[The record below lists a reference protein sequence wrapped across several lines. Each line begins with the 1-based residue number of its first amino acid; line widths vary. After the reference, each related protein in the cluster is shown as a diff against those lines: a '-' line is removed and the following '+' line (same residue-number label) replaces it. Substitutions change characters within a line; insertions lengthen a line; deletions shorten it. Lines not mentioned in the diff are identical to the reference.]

1 MFRNIRK
8 FVTLYLSL
16 NPYDRVKTC
25 VVPTCIFLF
34 VFFIS
39 LSSQHGNSQKQVIG
53 VPGSYEQKGCIL
65 KVVGKESI
73 DNKGNIS
80 TVRFVDRELDSKCL
94 LTVIGRRQGS
104 VRYLNFDRNHRP
116 RLSGGTNVIV
126 YFVRSRGGWRAW
138 SITTLENE
146 VLVWPEQVDGYFEF
160 RVLEE
165 QAMGV
170 LLLCFSFVG
179 FLLMFFPWYRHLRG
193 VPFRQWGDVVIEKP
207 DEPSSGE
214 D

>member
-1 MFRNIRK
+1 VFRNIRK

-16 NPYDRVKTC
+16 NPCDRVKTC

-94 LTVIGRRQGS
+94 LTVIGRRQVS

>member
-16 NPYDRVKTC
+16 KPYDRVKSC
-25 VVPTCIFLF
+25 IIPTCFCLF
-34 VFFIS
+34 ILWIC
-39 LSSQHGNSQKQVIG
+39 LSSQYGNSQKQVIG

-94 LTVIGRRQGS
+94 LTVIGRRQVS

>member
-39 LSSQHGNSQKQVIG
+39 LSSQHGISQKQVIG

-94 LTVIGRRQGS
+94 LTVIGRRQVS

>member
-25 VVPTCIFLF
+25 VIPTCIFLF

-65 KVVGKESI
+65 KVVGNESI

-94 LTVIGRRQGS
+94 LTVIGRRQVS
-104 VRYLNFDRNHRP
+104 VSYLNFDLNHRP

-138 SITTLENE
+138 SINTLENE
-146 VLVWPEQVDGYFEF
+146 VMVWPEQVDGYFEF

-214 D
+214 A

>member
-1 MFRNIRK
+1 MFRNIK
-8 FVTLYLSL
+8 KLVTLYLSL
-16 NPYDRVKTC
+16 KPYDRVKAC
-25 VVPTCIFLF
+25 LFPTCLCLF
-34 VFFIS
+34 ILS
-39 LSSQHGNSQKQVIG
+39 ICLSSQYGNSQMRVIG

-65 KVVGKESI
+65 KVVGKESVEK
-73 DNKGNIS
+73 KGNIS

-94 LTVIGRRQGS
+94 LSVMGRRQVS
-104 VRYLNFDRNHRP
+104 VSYLNFDMNHRA

-160 RVLEE
+160 RVLKE
-165 QAMGV
+165 QAIGV
-170 LLLCFSFVG
+170 LLLCFSLVG

-214 D
+214 A

>member
-25 VVPTCIFLF
+25 VIPTCIFLF

-94 LTVIGRRQGS
+94 LTVIGRRQVS

-138 SITTLENE
+138 SINTLENE
-146 VLVWPEQVDGYFEF
+146 VMVWPEQVDGYFEF
-160 RVLEE
+160 RVLKD

-214 D
+214 A

>member
-25 VVPTCIFLF
+25 VIPTCIFLF

-39 LSSQHGNSQKQVIG
+39 LSSQHGNAQKQVIG

-94 LTVIGRRQGS
+94 LTVIGRRQVS
-104 VRYLNFDRNHRP
+104 VRYLNFDLNHRP

-160 RVLEE
+160 RVLKE
-165 QAMGV
+165 QAIGV

>member
-16 NPYDRVKTC
+16 NPYDRVKSC
-25 VVPTCIFLF
+25 IIPTCFCLF
-34 VFFIS
+34 ILWIC
-39 LSSQHGNSQKQVIG
+39 LSSQYGNSQKQVIG

-80 TVRFVDRELDSKCL
+80 TVDFIDRELDSKCL
-94 LTVIGRRQGS
+94 LTVIGRRQVS
-104 VRYLNFDRNHRP
+104 VSYLNFDLNHRP
-116 RLSGGTNVIV
+116 RLSGGTHVIV

-160 RVLEE
+160 RVLKD

-170 LLLCFSFVG
+170 LFLFFSIVGLL
-179 FLLMFFPWYRHLRG
+179 LIFFPWYRHLRG
-193 VPFRQWGDVVIEKP
+193 VPFRQWGDVVIEKGG
-207 DEPSSGE
+207 ESPSE
-214 D
+214 ET

>member
-25 VVPTCIFLF
+25 VVPTFLCLF

-39 LSSQHGNSQKQVIG
+39 LSSQYGNSQKQVIG

-80 TVRFVDRELDSKCL
+80 TVDFIDRELDSKCL
-94 LTVIGRRQGS
+94 LTVIGRRQVS
-104 VRYLNFDRNHRP
+104 VSYINFDLNHRP
-116 RLSGGTNVIV
+116 RLSGGANVIV

-160 RVLEE
+160 RVLKE
-165 QAMGV
+165 QAIGV

-179 FLLMFFPWYRHLRG
+179 FLLMFFPWYCHLRG

>member
-25 VVPTCIFLF
+25 VIPTCIFLF

-65 KVVGKESI
+65 KVVGNESI

-94 LTVIGRRQGS
+94 LTVIGRRQVS
-104 VRYLNFDRNHRP
+104 VSYLNFDLNHRP

-160 RVLEE
+160 RVLKE
-165 QAMGV
+165 QAIGV

>member
-25 VVPTCIFLF
+25 VIPTCIFLL

-39 LSSQHGNSQKQVIG
+39 LSSQHGNAQKQVIG

-94 LTVIGRRQGS
+94 LTVIGRRQVS
-104 VRYLNFDRNHRP
+104 VSYLNFDLNHRP

-138 SITTLENE
+138 SINTLENE
-146 VLVWPEQVDGYFEF
+146 VMVWPEQVDGYFEF

-214 D
+214 A

>member
-16 NPYDRVKTC
+16 NPYDRIKSC
-25 VVPTCIFLF
+25 LVPTLLCLF

-94 LTVIGRRQGS
+94 LTVIGRRQVS
-104 VRYLNFDRNHRP
+104 VSYLNFDLNHRP

-138 SITTLENE
+138 SINTLENE
-146 VLVWPEQVDGYFEF
+146 VMVWPEQVDGYFEF

-214 D
+214 A

>member
-25 VVPTCIFLF
+25 VVPTFLCLF

-39 LSSQHGNSQKQVIG
+39 LSSQYGNSQKQVIG

-94 LTVIGRRQGS
+94 LTVIGRRQVS
-104 VRYLNFDRNHRP
+104 VRYLNFDLNHRP

-138 SITTLENE
+138 SINTLENE
-146 VLVWPEQVDGYFEF
+146 VMVWPEQVDGYFEF
-160 RVLEE
+160 RVLKE

-170 LLLCFSFVG
+170 LFLFLSFVG
-179 FLLMFFPWYRHLRG
+179 LLLIFFPWYRHLRG
-193 VPFRQWGDVVIEKP
+193 VSFRKWGDVVIEKRG
-207 DEPSSGE
+207 ESSSKE
-214 D
+214 A

>member
-16 NPYDRVKTC
+16 NPCDRVKTC

-80 TVRFVDRELDSKCL
+80 TVRFVDREQDSKCL
-94 LTVIGRRQGS
+94 LTVIGRRQVS
-104 VRYLNFDRNHRP
+104 VRYLNFDLNHRP

>member
-16 NPYDRVKTC
+16 NPCDRVKTC

-80 TVRFVDRELDSKCL
+80 TVRFVDREQDSKCL
-94 LTVIGRRQGS
+94 LTVIGRRQVS
-104 VRYLNFDRNHRP
+104 VRYLNFDLNHRP

-146 VLVWPEQVDGYFEF
+146 VMVWPEQVDGYFEF

-170 LLLCFSFVG
+170 LLLCFSLVW

>member
-25 VVPTCIFLF
+25 VIPTCIFLF

-39 LSSQHGNSQKQVIG
+39 LSSQHGNAQKQVIG

-94 LTVIGRRQGS
+94 LTVICRRQVS
-104 VRYLNFDRNHRP
+104 VSYLNFDLNHRP

-126 YFVRSRGGWRAW
+126 YCVRSRGGWRAW
-138 SITTLENE
+138 SINTLENE
-146 VLVWPEQVDGYFEF
+146 VMVWPEQVDGYFEF

-214 D
+214 A

>member
-94 LTVIGRRQGS
+94 LTVIGRRQVS

-214 D
+214 A

>member
-94 LTVIGRRQGS
+94 LTVIGRRQVS

-193 VPFRQWGDVVIEKP
+193 VPFRKWGDVVIEKP

>member
-94 LTVIGRRQGS
+94 LTVIGRRQVS

>member
-25 VVPTCIFLF
+25 VIPTCIFLF

-65 KVVGKESI
+65 KVVGNESI

-94 LTVIGRRQGS
+94 LTVIGRRQVS
-104 VRYLNFDRNHRP
+104 VSYLNFDLNHRP

-138 SITTLENE
+138 SINTLENE
-146 VLVWPEQVDGYFEF
+146 VMVWPEQVDGYFEF

>member
-16 NPYDRVKTC
+16 KPYDRVKSC
-25 VVPTCIFLF
+25 IIPTCFCLF
-34 VFFIS
+34 ILWIC
-39 LSSQHGNSQKQVIG
+39 LSSQYGNSQKQVIG

-80 TVRFVDRELDSKCL
+80 TVDFIDRELDSKCL
-94 LTVIGRRQGS
+94 LTVIGRRQVS
-104 VRYLNFDRNHRP
+104 VSYLNFDLNHRP
-116 RLSGGTNVIV
+116 RLSGGTHVIV

-160 RVLEE
+160 RVLKD

-170 LLLCFSFVG
+170 LFLFFSIVGLL
-179 FLLMFFPWYRHLRG
+179 LIFFPWYRHLRG
-193 VPFRQWGDVVIEKP
+193 VPFRKWGDVVIEKGG
-207 DEPSSGE
+207 ESPSE
-214 D
+214 ET

>member
-25 VVPTCIFLF
+25 VIPTCIFLF

-39 LSSQHGNSQKQVIG
+39 LSSQYGNSQKQVIG

-94 LTVIGRRQGS
+94 LTVIGRRQVS
-104 VRYLNFDRNHRP
+104 VRYLNFDLNHRP

-160 RVLEE
+160 RVLKE
-165 QAMGV
+165 QAIGV

>member
-25 VVPTCIFLF
+25 VIPTCIFLF

-39 LSSQHGNSQKQVIG
+39 LSSQHGNAQKQVIG

-94 LTVIGRRQGS
+94 LTVIGRRQVS
-104 VRYLNFDRNHRP
+104 VRYLNFDLNHRP

-146 VLVWPEQVDGYFEF
+146 AMVWPEQVDGYFEF

>member
-25 VVPTCIFLF
+25 VIPTCIFLF

-39 LSSQHGNSQKQVIG
+39 LSSQHGNAQKQVIG

-94 LTVIGRRQGS
+94 LTVIGRRQVS
-104 VRYLNFDRNHRP
+104 VSYLNFDLNHRP

-138 SITTLENE
+138 SINTLENE
-146 VLVWPEQVDGYFEF
+146 VMVWPEQVDGYFEF

>member
-16 NPYDRVKTC
+16 KPYDRVKSC
-25 VVPTCIFLF
+25 IIPTCFCLF
-34 VFFIS
+34 ILWIC
-39 LSSQHGNSQKQVIG
+39 LSSQYGNSQKQVIG

-80 TVRFVDRELDSKCL
+80 TVDFIDRELDSKCL
-94 LTVIGRRQGS
+94 LTVIGRRRVS
-104 VRYLNFDRNHRP
+104 VSYLNFDLSHRP
-116 RLSGGTNVIV
+116 RLSGGTHVIV

-160 RVLEE
+160 RVLKD

-170 LLLCFSFVG
+170 LFLFFSIVGLL
-179 FLLMFFPWYRHLRG
+179 LIFFPWYRHLRG
-193 VPFRQWGDVVIEKP
+193 VPFRKWGDVVIEKGG
-207 DEPSSGE
+207 ESPSE
-214 D
+214 ET

>member
-25 VVPTCIFLF
+25 VVPTFLCLF

-94 LTVIGRRQGS
+94 LTVIGRRQVS
-104 VRYLNFDRNHRP
+104 VSYLNFDLNHRP
-116 RLSGGTNVIV
+116 RLSGGTHVIV
-126 YFVRSRGGWRAW
+126 YFVRSRGGGGPGPSLHLKTRSWFGLSKW
-138 SITTLENE
+138 MDISSS
-146 VLVWPEQVDGYFEF
+146 EF
-160 RVLEE
+160 SRNRRL
-165 QAMGV
+165 GC
-170 LLLCFSFVG
+170 CFFV
-179 FLLMFFPWYRHLRG
+179 FL
-193 VPFRQWGDVVIEKP
+193 
-207 DEPSSGE
+207 SSGFY
-214 D
+214 

>member
-16 NPYDRVKTC
+16 KPYDRVKSC
-25 VVPTCIFLF
+25 VVPTFLCLF

-39 LSSQHGNSQKQVIG
+39 LSSQYGNSQKQVIG

-94 LTVIGRRQGS
+94 LTVIGRRQVS
-104 VRYLNFDRNHRP
+104 VSYLNFDLNHRP

-160 RVLEE
+160 RVLKEE
-165 QAMGV
+165 AIGV

>member
-16 NPYDRVKTC
+16 KPYDRVKSC
-25 VVPTCIFLF
+25 VIPTGFCLF
-34 VFFIS
+34 ILWMC
-39 LSSQHGNSQKQVIG
+39 LSSQYGNSQKQVIG

-80 TVRFVDRELDSKCL
+80 TVDFIDRELDSKCL
-94 LTVIGRRQGS
+94 LTVIGRRRVS
-104 VRYLNFDRNHRP
+104 VSYLNFDLNHRP

-160 RVLEE
+160 RVLKEE
-165 QAMGV
+165 AIGV
-170 LLLCFSFVG
+170 LLLCFSFVW

-193 VPFRQWGDVVIEKP
+193 VPFRKWGDVVIEKP

>member
-16 NPYDRVKTC
+16 KPYDRVKSC
-25 VVPTCIFLF
+25 VVQTFLCLF

-39 LSSQHGNSQKQVIG
+39 LSSQYGNSQKQVIG

-80 TVRFVDRELDSKCL
+80 TVDFIDRELDSKCL
-94 LTVIGRRQGS
+94 LTVIGRRQVS
-104 VRYLNFDRNHRP
+104 VSYLNFDLNHRP

-160 RVLEE
+160 RVLKE
-165 QAMGV
+165 QAIGV

>member
-16 NPYDRVKTC
+16 NPYDRVKAC
-25 VVPTCIFLF
+25 LFPTCFCLF
-34 VFFIS
+34 ILWIC
-39 LSSQHGNSQKQVIG
+39 LSSQYGNSQKQVIG

-73 DNKGNIS
+73 DNKGDIS

-94 LTVIGRRQGS
+94 LTVIGQRQVS
-104 VRYLNFDRNHRP
+104 VSYLNFDRNLRP

-193 VPFRQWGDVVIEKP
+193 VPFRQWGDVVIEKGG
-207 DEPSSGE
+207 ESPSE
-214 D
+214 ET

>member
-25 VVPTCIFLF
+25 VIPTCIFLF

-39 LSSQHGNSQKQVIG
+39 LSSQHGNAQKQVIG

-94 LTVIGRRQGS
+94 LTVIGRRQVS
-104 VRYLNFDRNHRP
+104 VSYLNFDLNHRP

-126 YFVRSRGGWRAW
+126 YCVRSRGGWRAW
-138 SITTLENE
+138 SINTLENE
-146 VLVWPEQVDGYFEF
+146 VMVWPEQVDGYFEF

-214 D
+214 A

>member
-16 NPYDRVKTC
+16 NPCDRVKTC

-94 LTVIGRRQGS
+94 LTVIGRRQVS

-179 FLLMFFPWYRHLRG
+179 FLLMLFPWYRHLRG

>member
-16 NPYDRVKTC
+16 KPYARVKSC
-25 VVPTCIFLF
+25 VVPTFLCLF

-39 LSSQHGNSQKQVIG
+39 LSSQYGNSQKQVIG

-65 KVVGKESI
+65 KVVGKESV
-73 DNKGNIS
+73 DNKGHIS
-80 TVRFVDRELDSKCL
+80 TVDFIDRELDSKCL
-94 LTVIGRRQGS
+94 LTVIGRRQVS
-104 VRYLNFDRNHRP
+104 VSYINFDLNHRP

-160 RVLEE
+160 RVLKE
-165 QAMGV
+165 QAIGV

>member
-25 VVPTCIFLF
+25 VIPTCIFLF

-94 LTVIGRRQGS
+94 LTVIGRRQVS

-138 SITTLENE
+138 SINTLENE
-146 VLVWPEQVDGYFEF
+146 VMVWPEQVDGYFEF

-214 D
+214 A

>member
-94 LTVIGRRQGS
+94 LTVIGRRQVS
-104 VRYLNFDRNHRP
+104 VSYLNFDLNHRA

-193 VPFRQWGDVVIEKP
+193 VPFRKWGDVVIEKP

>member
-16 NPYDRVKTC
+16 NPYDRIKSC
-25 VVPTCIFLF
+25 LVPTLLCLF

-80 TVRFVDRELDSKCL
+80 TVDFIDRELDSKCL
-94 LTVIGRRQGS
+94 LTVIGRRRVS
-104 VRYLNFDRNHRP
+104 VSYLNFDLSHRP
-116 RLSGGTNVIV
+116 RLSGGTHVIV

-160 RVLEE
+160 RVLKD

-170 LLLCFSFVG
+170 LFLFFSIVGLL
-179 FLLMFFPWYRHLRG
+179 LIFFPWYRHLRG
-193 VPFRQWGDVVIEKP
+193 VPFRMWGDVVIEKGG
-207 DEPSSGE
+207 ESPSE
-214 D
+214 ET

>member
-1 MFRNIRK
+1 MPFR
-8 FVTLYLSL
+8 
-16 NPYDRVKTC
+16 
-25 VVPTCIFLF
+25 
-34 VFFIS
+34 FFIS
-39 LSSQHGNSQKQVIG
+39 LSSQYGNPQKQVIG

-80 TVRFVDRELDSKCL
+80 TVRFVDREQDSKCL
-94 LTVIGRRQGS
+94 LTVIGRRQVS
-104 VRYLNFDRNHRP
+104 VRYLNFDLNHRP

-146 VLVWPEQVDGYFEF
+146 VMVWPEQVDGYFEF

-170 LLLCFSFVG
+170 LLLCFSLVW